1 MNDWF
6 IRKGAIKQKCTASCG
21 SACCLT
27 GFFRF
32 EKVGRFA
39 ATTIDVAFALA
50 LFGIESPR
58 RDESQA
64 GDARVLHRRQI
75 ANVSQ
80 TGFLDICW

>member
-6 IRKGAIKQKCTASCG
+6 IRLCDVKQKFTASCG

-39 ATTIDVAFALA
+39 ATAIDVAFALA

-64 GDARVLHRRQI
+64 GNASVLHRRQI

-80 TGFLDICW
+80 TGFFYICW